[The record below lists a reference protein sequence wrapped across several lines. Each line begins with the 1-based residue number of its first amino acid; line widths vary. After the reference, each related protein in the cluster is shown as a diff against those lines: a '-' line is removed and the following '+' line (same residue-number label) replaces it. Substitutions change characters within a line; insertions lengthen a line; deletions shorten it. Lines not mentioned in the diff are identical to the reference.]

1 MKQLTTLATALLMAG
16 GMAFAGIASADFT
29 ANMSRISPDT
39 ESGSGDTVRGECGG
53 GEDGFDSASATIT
66 SEQDAG
72 TTKVKIK
79 IKNGKPN
86 TLYTS
91 WIRLRGNDQQGNSFG
106 GSPITGGGATP
117 LAASTNLDALTAAW
131 IGPGTPTS
139 SNSFTTDMNGRGQG
153 TFILDFPLESGGYP
167 FNNISAAS
175 LADAQVKRPAALAT
189 PTAIVDPR
197 QSGVSGPFLIRTVSH
212 CQDGLSHG
220 LSPANRES
228 WFQYP

>member
-1 MKQLTTLATALLMAG
+1 MKNLTTLATALLTAG

-29 ANMSRISPDT
+29 ANMSRIDADQT
-39 ESGSGDTVRGECGG
+39 SGSGHTVRGQCGG
-53 GEDGFDSASATIT
+53 GTDGFDSASATIT
-66 SEQDAG
+66 SEQDGG

-79 IKNGKPN
+79 IRNGKPN

-91 WIRLRGNDQQGNSFG
+91 WIRLKGNDQQGNSFG

-131 IGPGTPTS
+131 TGAGTPAS
-139 SNSFTTDMNGRGQG
+139 SNGFTTDMNGRGQG
-153 TFILDFPLESGGYP
+153 TFILDFSLESGGYP
-167 FNNISAAS
+167 FNNISAAG
-175 LADAQVKRPAALAT
+175 LADAQAKRPAALAT

-220 LSPANRES
+220 LSPSNRES